1 MRAILLPLLLLT
13 ACAPEPA
20 REAVT
25 LAGAVRRDPAVAQ
38 AMADRPF
45 DCAVRDR
52 ACATLW
58 LARGAACARQG
69 RADCAIAAFRQ
80 ADSLTPADAPAAER
94 VEPALRLADA
104 LEARRDRAVAAARR
118 ADNDAILAA
127 LAPLPAGLAAHFRA
141 GVGLNRLLAGDVP
154 PAGRCGALAAVAADV
169 ADAASA
175 PGLPP
180 IDDRIAQRRA
190 ALAVA
195 RAALAALRAA
205 QNPGCP

>member
-1 MRAILLPLLLLT
+1 MRAIILLVLLLT

-58 LARGAACARQG
+58 LARGAACARQD
-69 RADCAIAAFRQ
+69 RMDCAIAAFRE
-80 ADSLTPADAPAAER
+80 ADALTPADAPAAER
-94 VEPALRLADA
+94 AEPALRLADA
-104 LEARRDRAVAAARR
+104 LERRRDRAVAAARR

-127 LAPLPAGLAAHFRA
+127 LAPLPAGPAAHYRA
-141 GVGLNRLLAGDVP
+141 GVGLNRVLAGDVP
-154 PAGRCGALAAVAADV
+154 PVARCGALAAVAAEI
-169 ADAASA
+169 AAASSA

-180 IDDRIAQRRA
+180 LDDRIAQRRA
-190 ALAVA
+190 ALAMA
-195 RAALAALRAA
+195 RAA

>member
-190 ALAVA
+190 ALA
-195 RAALAALRAA
+195 ALRAA

>member
-127 LAPLPAGLAAHFRA
+127 LAPLPAGLAAHYRA

-190 ALAVA
+190 ALA
-195 RAALAALRAA
+195 ALRAA

>member
-94 VEPALRLADA
+94 AEPALRLADA

-127 LAPLPAGLAAHFRA
+127 LAPLPAGLAAHYRA